1 MGIYAADK
9 KCVQEIQFENFEE
22 NTLPESII
30 KTIDQKDS
38 IPMSYYLQ
46 DGKYN
51 VGANSVV
58 SNISN
63 LT

>member
-9 KCVQEIQFENFEE
+9 KCVQEIQFENFED

-38 IPMSYYLQ
+38 IPMSYYL
-46 DGKYN
+46 
-51 VGANSVV
+51 
-58 SNISN
+58 
-63 LT
+63 